1 MFFVPCF
8 VLRNKLVTYCTAI
21 WFWDHFFVIGFHSVV
36 NQNTN
41 IVLLHTSV
49 PTLIIFQLIKGLKL
63 ALLVRKVV
71 SSRSYQ
77 S

>member
-49 PTLIIFQLIKGLKL
+49 PTLIQYIRGLKL
-63 ALLVRKVV
+63 ALR
-71 SSRSYQ
+71 
-77 S
+77 